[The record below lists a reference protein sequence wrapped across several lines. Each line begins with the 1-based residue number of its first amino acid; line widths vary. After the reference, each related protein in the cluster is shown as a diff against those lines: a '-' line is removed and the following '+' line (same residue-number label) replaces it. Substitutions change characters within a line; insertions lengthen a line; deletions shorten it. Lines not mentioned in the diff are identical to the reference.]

1 MALNKNFMEGLNKV
15 IEAIGGK
22 PIPKEIEPLF
32 EKVLKVMI
40 GGVAQEVVI
49 RLQKDSAKAAN
60 IQTESDNNSPKPTN
74 GKTDYY
80 DYWAGK
86 IQEEF
91 STLTKEEYEQL
102 KNYLKQN
109 NALYSRNST
118 EKQLKRTF
126 ALIKRWK
133 EEQQTA
139 PHEIE
144 PLSEVDDNDDYG
156 EPPF

>member
-1 MALNKNFMEGLNKV
+1 MALNKEFMEGLNKV

-49 RLQKDSAKAAN
+49 RLQKDSVKAAN
-60 IQTESDNNSPKPTN
+60 VQNSPEPKN
-74 GKTDYY
+74 DYY

-86 IQEEF
+86 IQDEF
-91 STLTKEEYEQL
+91 DTLTKEQYEEL
-102 KNYLKQN
+102 KSYLKLN
-109 NALYSRNST
+109 NALYSRNSS

-126 ALIKRWK
+126 ALVKKWK
-133 EEQQTA
+133 EQHTSA
-139 PHEIE
+139 P
-144 PLSEVDDNDDYG
+144 EVVVNDDYYG
-156 EPPF
+156 DEPPF